1 MASALE
7 PLAEKDTSGATAP
20 SARTLAS
27 ERSPSATAGVCGSIL
42 SGRPAK
48 SSAEDTPPT
57 EDDDNAKGGPLEEEP
72 INEDASE
79 EGVKEQW
86 EVEDEVMR
94 LNAEATPP

>member
-1 MASALE
+1 MFNLG
-7 PLAEKDTSGATAP
+7 LLGYCTG
-20 SARTLAS
+20 LQ
-27 ERSPSATAGVCGSIL
+27 
-42 SGRPAK
+42 
-48 SSAEDTPPT
+48 
-57 EDDDNAKGGPLEEEP
+57 EEP